1 MRSPLAPL
9 APLAALSLLAAPAA
23 PQAAAPQSLY
33 FVMNDDGTTADLGV
47 VADQPASALGQLY
60 DTTIVRFVPGTDTSA
75 VKVTGL
81 PEWACLLGD
90 ADGDFDFWEALFDDV
105 DALGLNVLLP
115 PPDRLTSRNLI
126 LSSEA
131 AFGNA
136 MESISQDLAGAC
148 DGTLFTL
155 LRKPDGTNFL
165 VDPFLREITVLSAIG
180 QLGTSGSD
188 GVDVDAFALDALGN
202 VYLSFRVDEDVNGVL
217 LADDGVVCLPSHELI
232 YDWPYRVL
240 DATYGSA
247 LIVLDAAGVNTL
259 VAHAGLLGAS
269 GQAIQSLTDLQALEI
284 DPAGGSFV
292 PLQPAPWLPD
302 VPNLLFNGQAIG
314 PTVLTTADGG
324 RIATLNGQPL
334 GSVTLSGASLG
345 LDAASTSGATSDLNA
360 LLVVADGPPCPLVDV
375 GAGEV
380 DVHVPGAVLEF
391 LAGNLTPEAPALLLV
406 DSTVP
411 QGGGGFASVPLPLGL
426 LYPDYFLSSPPFVL
440 ALFTDAHGRL
450 RVTGPVGPPPPI
462 SFVVLAQA
470 ADLVRKEV
478 SSPAL
483 IWCP

>member
-1 MRSPLAPL
+1 MRPPVFLAL
-9 APLAALSLLAAPAA
+9 VATLLLPAAPAA
-23 PQAAAPQSLY
+23 PQVAPPQSLY
-33 FVMNDDGTTADLGV
+33 FVMNDDGTTADLGA

-60 DTTIVRFVPGTDTSA
+60 DTTIVRFVPGTDASA

-115 PPDRLTSRNLI
+115 PPERLTSRNLI

-136 MESISQDLAGAC
+136 NESTSQDVGGAC

-155 LRKPDGTNFL
+155 LRTPDGGSFL
-165 VDPFLREITVLSAIG
+165 VDPFLREITVLSAID
-180 QLGTSGSD
+180 QLSDPDSD
-188 GVDVDAFALDALGN
+188 GVDVDGFALDTSGN
-202 VYLSFRVDEDVNGVL
+202 VYLSFRVDEPVNGVL

-240 DATYGSA
+240 DATPGSA
-247 LIVLDAAGVNTL
+247 FIVLDAAGASTL
-259 VAHAGLLGAS
+259 VAHAGLKGAS
-269 GQAIQSLTDLQALEI
+269 GQLLQSLTDLQALEI

-292 PLQPAPWLPD
+292 PLQPPPWLPE
-302 VPNLLFNGQAIG
+302 VPNLLFNGQSIG

-324 RIATLNGQPL
+324 RIATLNGMPL
-334 GSVTLSGASLG
+334 GTVALSGASLG
-345 LDAASTSGATSDLNA
+345 LDPASTSGTTSDLNA

-380 DVHVPGAVLEF
+380 DVHVPGAQLEF

-406 DSTVP
+406 DTAVP
-411 QGGGGFASVPLPLGL
+411 QAGEGFASVPLPAGL

-440 ALFTDAHGRL
+440 AIPTDVHGRL
-450 RVTGPVGPPPPI
+450 RVIGPVGPLPPI

-470 ADLVRKEV
+470 ADLVRKEI